1 MDAKVRIVLSDD
13 HPVVRK
19 GLKLSIEED
28 ESFDV
33 IGEAGDGEEAWR
45 LIQKLDPELALL
57 DVEMPK
63 LSGLEVAGKIRE
75 AGLRTRIIFLSFHKD
90 EDILRAALAAGG
102 NGFLLKDSA
111 IQEIPAAIRAV
122 LAGEQYLST
131 AIALQLLQSKQE
143 PREPLLANLTP
154 AEQRILGLI
163 SDGLSSKE
171 IGAQLSIHY
180 RTVEN
185 HRTNICRKL
194 NIEGAN
200 ALLRFA
206 VQNKRII
213 VG

>member
-1 MDAKVRIVLSDD
+1 MS
-13 HPVVRK
+13 
-19 GLKLSIEED
+19 GLTTKRLYNACFSPSISQS
-28 ESFDV
+28 ESFTS
-33 IGEAGDGEEAWR
+33 E
-45 LIQKLDPELALL
+45 
-57 DVEMPK
+57 
-63 LSGLEVAGKIRE
+63 S
-75 AGLRTRIIFLSFHKD
+75 IFLSFHKD
-90 EDILRAALAAGG
+90 EDILRAALKAGG
-102 NGFLLKDSA
+102 NGYLLKDSA

-154 AEQRILGLI
+154 AEQRILSLI
-163 SDGLSSKE
+163 SEGLSSKE
-171 IGAQLSIHY
+171 IGAELSIHY

>member
-1 MDAKVRIVLSDD
+1 M
-13 HPVVRK
+13 
-19 GLKLSIEED
+19 
-28 ESFDV
+28 
-33 IGEAGDGEEAWR
+33 
-45 LIQKLDPELALL
+45 
-57 DVEMPK
+57 
-63 LSGLEVAGKIRE
+63 SGLEVAGKIRE

-90 EDILRAALAAGG
+90 EDILRAALKAGG
-102 NGFLLKDSA
+102 NGYLLKDSA

-143 PREPLLANLTP
+143 LREPLLANLTP
-154 AEQRILGLI
+154 AEQRILSLI
-163 SDGLSSKE
+163 SEGLSSKE
-171 IGAQLSIHY
+171 IGAELSIHY

>member
-1 MDAKVRIVLSDD
+1 MQKFFSMGCA
-13 HPVVRK
+13 
-19 GLKLSIEED
+19 LKT
-28 ESFDV
+28 
-33 IGEAGDGEEAWR
+33 R
-45 LIQKLDPELALL
+45 L
-57 DVEMPK
+57 
-63 LSGLEVAGKIRE
+63 
-75 AGLRTRIIFLSFHKD
+75 
-90 EDILRAALAAGG
+90 
-102 NGFLLKDSA
+102 LLKDSA
-111 IQEIPAAIRAV
+111 IQEIPVAIRAV

-143 PREPLLANLTP
+143 PREPLLGNLTP